1 MKISDVE
8 KLSNEQLIQIIK
20 KYKISE
26 STSIS
31 RQIAIDLVK
40 KYLQSKLN
48 KDDDSD
54 EDSDEDSD
62 KEEITMDK
70 RDIYVDMCPRDY
82 NIKQIKLKQLVTK
95 VNQSPGY
102 SRHITFNSMRR
113 IPDPD
118 IPFPVD
124 PDFFKN

>member
-1 MKISDVE
+1 MQWIFLLILIIFLLLCMNKVEGFDQDKDSDD
-8 KLSNEQLIQIIK
+8 KNDDS
-20 KYKISE
+20 
-26 STSIS
+26 
-31 RQIAIDLVK
+31 DD
-40 KYLQSKLN
+40 

-62 KEEITMDK
+62 KEEKKIVTMDK

-82 NIKQIKLKQLVTK
+82 NIKQIKLREKMSRS
-95 VNQSPGY
+95 NQIPGY
-102 SRHITFNSMRR
+102 TSHITFDAMRR

-118 IPFPVD
+118 KPFPVD